1 MGLILSVGEAWME
14 SARKY
19 PRHRTNLGML
29 RLRTE
34 GKNILS
40 KYRVSDE
47 VRAVSASSWST
58 T

>member
-1 MGLILSVGEAWME
+1 MGLILSVGEAWTE

-19 PRHRTNLGML
+19 PRHRSNLGML

-47 VRAVSASSWST
+47 VRAVSASSW
-58 T
+58 